1 MTFPARIPLG
11 WLLCGAILVSA
22 LIALNRGIDLLWG
35 MTLLL
40 AIATVIAFVLPR
52 LQVHGM
58 HVERSQFPESGTVGE
73 PLTLSYRVRAAGW
86 FARYGIEL
94 HEAFGS
100 IGPTAYFPKVSGES
114 EVKFSFIPR
123 TRGCWA
129 LQDLAIESRYPLGLS
144 RSRRAIVQTAS
155 KGVPAELVIYPS
167 FTTMHWLPVI
177 GEANPHA
184 ELRSTR
190 LRGGHEE
197 FFSVRA
203 HRPEDSLRAIHW
215 RASARAGE
223 LIVKEYERQL
233 NQQIWIVL
241 ELSEDEHVGA
251 ESASTFEYMIH
262 IAHSVA
268 IKAREASIPF
278 GLIYDSGEKIER
290 IGPGLDRGTYLQ
302 LRDALA
308 RVNPRAQPALTSHLD
323 RLWEAIPAGGT
334 WLLFTP
340 RDPAGRGAL
349 LRGARQRAAHPL
361 YVEFDHDSFVR
372 GEKRERLSTQSSAHG
387 LVSIVPY
394 GSDLSELFRT

>member
-1 MTFPARIPLG
+1 VRFPARIPLG

-40 AIATVIAFVLPR
+40 TVATAIGFVLPR

-58 HVERSQFPESGTVGE
+58 HVERAQFPESGTVGE
-73 PLTLSYRVRAAGW
+73 PLMLSYRVRASGW
-86 FARYGIEL
+86 FARFGIEL
-94 HEAFGS
+94 HDVFS
-100 IGPTAYFPKVSGES
+100 STGPTAYLPRVSRES
-114 EVKFSFIPR
+114 EVEFSFIPR

-129 LQDLAIESRYPLGLS
+129 LHDLAIESRYPLGLS
-144 RSRRAIVQTAS
+144 RARRSIVQTAS
-155 KGVPAELVIYPS
+155 KGVPKELVIYPS
-167 FTTMHWLPVI
+167 STAMHWFPVT

-190 LRGGHEE
+190 LRGGQDE

-203 HRPEDSLRAIHW
+203 HRPEDPLRAIHW

-223 LIVKEYERQL
+223 LVVKEHERQT
-233 NQQIWIVL
+233 NQQVWIVL
-241 ELSEDEHVGA
+241 ELSEDEHVGS
-251 ESASTFEYMIH
+251 ESASTFEYMVH
-262 IAHSVA
+262 IAHSAA
-268 IKAREASIPF
+268 IKAREQSIPF

-302 LRDALA
+302 LRETLA
-308 RVNPRAQPALTSHLD
+308 RVNPRSQAALTSHLD
-323 RLWEAIPAGGT
+323 RLWEAVPGGGT

-340 RDPAGRGAL
+340 RDPNGRAAL
-349 LRGARQRAAHPL
+349 LRGARQRAAYPL
-361 YVEFDHDSFVR
+361 YVEFDHDSFLR
-372 GEKRERLSTQSSAHG
+372 GERRQRLSTQTSAHG